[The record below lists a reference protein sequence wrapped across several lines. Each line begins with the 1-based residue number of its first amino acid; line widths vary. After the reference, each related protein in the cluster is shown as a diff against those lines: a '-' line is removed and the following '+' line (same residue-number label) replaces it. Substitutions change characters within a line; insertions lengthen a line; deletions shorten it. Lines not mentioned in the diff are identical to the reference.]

1 MGDPGALVQVIG
13 VELRSFPESSES
25 SQVEAG
31 DMGMDRVGN
40 SETWSEVWSREDLR
54 GCCGGASVQ
63 LTHLS
68 LFCILFPR
76 VIRCSRKEAG
86 MLIDM
91 R

>member
-63 LTHLS
+63 LVQQTGHIYRCFAS
-68 LFCILFPR
+68 FFP
-76 VIRCSRKEAG
+76 V
-86 MLIDM
+86 
-91 R
+91 